1 MEAFGVVLIVVA
13 LVGAV
18 LAIASFAGSGRIYS
32 GLGKGGLS
40 LEDPALIA
48 EPERGSAAWQAEA
61 RAELRQ
67 LLEAKAA
74 RAAARGEPP
83 LDVDAEL
90 ARLLA
95 PASAAPADSELLAEV
110 RALVEAT
117 NDRRARRGE
126 PPLDVD
132 AEVAR
137 RLADAGG

>member
-18 LAIASFAGSGRIYS
+18 VAIASFAGAGRIYS
-32 GLGKGGLS
+32 GLGRGGLS

-74 RAAARGEPP
+74 RAAARGEEPI
-83 LDVDAEL
+83 DVDAEL
-90 ARLLA
+90 VRLLTPA
-95 PASAAPADSELLAEV
+95 PAADPELLAEV
-110 RALVEAT
+110 RSLVEAT